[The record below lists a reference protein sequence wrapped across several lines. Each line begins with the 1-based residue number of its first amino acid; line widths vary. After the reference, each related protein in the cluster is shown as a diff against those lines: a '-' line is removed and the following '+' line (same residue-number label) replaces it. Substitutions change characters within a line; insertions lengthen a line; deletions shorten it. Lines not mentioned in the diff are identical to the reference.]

1 MMMMIDTMA
10 EMMME
15 ETMMEEE
22 MMEMMM
28 EEREMMM
35 MMMSFIEQL
44 PGTLTSTL
52 HVLTSLSS
60 FQPHE
65 IATIIFHL

>member
-1 MMMMIDTMA
+1 
-10 EMMME
+10 
-15 ETMMEEE
+15 
-22 MMEMMM
+22 
-28 EEREMMM
+28 MMM

-60 FQPHE
+60 FQPYE
-65 IATIIFHL
+65 IATIINFISQMSQV